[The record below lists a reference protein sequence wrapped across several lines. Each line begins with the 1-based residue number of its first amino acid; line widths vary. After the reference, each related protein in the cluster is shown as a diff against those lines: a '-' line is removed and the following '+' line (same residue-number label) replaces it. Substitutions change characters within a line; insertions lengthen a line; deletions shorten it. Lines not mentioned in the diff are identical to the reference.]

1 MNLKKGI
8 PFPLIEWA
16 WSPELDIKIPYR
28 RKKGRSKFCFVF
40 FLGWGGWGVGEMNLR
55 PTTTPTYPLSTL
67 SQRTKNI
74 F

>member
-40 FLGWGGWGVGEMNLR
+40 FFGVGGVGGW
-55 PTTTPTYPLSTL
+55 
-67 SQRTKNI
+67 
-74 F
+74 